1 MPPDHP
7 GMYSC
12 ASTLATIAQWIAQG
26 AQNN

>member
-12 ASTLATIAQWIAQG
+12 PSMLATIAQWIAQG
-26 AQNN
+26 APNN